1 MWLLPPGSKGFAVAL
16 LYFGF
21 CMTSAAEA
29 SETLSFTPFKVC
41 KKPPKAPPAK
51 LLKKT
56 YRTYIDVGD
65 WSIFDI
71 NGDGW
76 CDWVRNGNEGHRT
89 DQEEPPIRE
98 LIYLG
103 TSKGWRYSEQSEVYK
118 AMRKLNGIG
127 VDNGYMPG
135 YLPAFNFYQPIVIYT
150 STQEKPYIAV
160 VGRDDAPAPP
170 SNREDINVLQWDD
183 RFDKLRYVSDE
194 SWTMVVDF
202 LQRELC
208 KNPPALL
215 DETHSPLMMAQGDL
229 CSAKSTKATLNK

>member
-1 MWLLPPGSKGFAVAL
+1 MRLLPSGGKAFAVAL
-16 LYFGF
+16 LYFGSCVLF
-21 CMTSAAEA
+21 PALA

-41 KKPPKAPPAK
+41 KKLPKAPPAK

-56 YRTYIDVGD
+56 YKTYIDVGD

-76 CDWVRNGNEGHRT
+76 CDWVRAGNEGHRT

-103 TSKGWRYSEQSEVYK
+103 TPKGWRYSEQSEIYK
-118 AMRKLNGIG
+118 TLRAIDRAG
-127 VDNGYMPG
+127 VDNGYLPG
-135 YLPAFNFYQPIVIYT
+135 DAPAFNFFQPVVIYS

-160 VGRDDAPAPP
+160 VGRNDAPAPP
-170 SNREDINVLQWDD
+170 PDREDINVLQWDD
-183 RFDKLRYVSDE
+183 RFDKLRYVSEE
-194 SWTMVVDF
+194 SWAMVVDF

-229 CSAKSTKATLNK
+229 CGVK

>member
-1 MWLLPPGSKGFAVAL
+1 MMSPVL
-16 LYFGF
+16 
-21 CMTSAAEA
+21 A

-56 YRTYIDVGD
+56 YKTYIDVGD
-65 WSIFDI
+65 WSVFDI

-76 CDWVRNGNEGHRT
+76 CDWVRAGNEGHRT

-103 TSKGWRYSEQSEVYK
+103 TPKGWRYCEQSEVYK
-118 AMRKLNGIG
+118 ALWAIDRAG
-127 VDNGYMPG
+127 VDNGYLPG
-135 YLPAFNFYQPIVIYT
+135 DAPAFNFFQPVVIYS

-160 VGRDDAPAPP
+160 VGRNDAPAPP
-170 SNREDINVLQWDD
+170 PDRDDINVLQWDD
-183 RFDKLRYVSDE
+183 RFDKLRYVSEE
-194 SWTMVVDF
+194 SWAMVVEF

-229 CSAKSTKATLNK
+229 CSVKATNTNPNP